1 MSPCRS
7 FRPDGKSISE
17 PRTGQLSRTLLP
29 PTVLQEGRKRRV
41 ATPRCPDCRS
51 FLHECTCDG
60 YLDIAATVV
69 AGVPS
74 SRTESSKPP
83 APAPLH
89 SKDARSL
96 KRPRSAMDNGSERA
110 QRHPSRRGY
119 ACNGMP
125 GDRVAVGRVEQS
137 VEGGSDVRDGNAQ
150 KDGQWNMGMEEN
162 DEVGGYGGGGG
173 SYRGALVPALIGQ
186 HENDSRQLRA
196 EKVLADDL
204 QRRGKTKIDN
214 ASGQKENTLKN
225 EGSGNGGR
233 NEGEGEGGCFQELTP
248 NEVESDRH
256 PGSCKEDGGLTH
268 EPTQLEEK
276 SNVDDEEELWTQR
289 EKPDVNPP
297 TEDDNQEGD
306 IKAESRVG
314 PELKSAHESGG
325 KEPIS
330 EEGGGFT
337 STQWQPRKG
346 DLVEVERRT
355 SPGLNKLGG
364 TARVVKVDSRTGAV
378 DVRYV
383 VEGGW
388 ERGIDP
394 VYVRPAVLDMT
405 QKRPTL
411 GRCSHCGSLR
421 VDCAGRCEFFTR
433 RSSRRPDSEVGAESV
448 AGDQRSERNH
458 RRDSRGSYVDD
469 IELTRR
475 NEERLPRRRRYLQED
490 WDEEEDL
497 VSRSDGSGHIGV
509 GGNETD
515 RWMEGDS
522 DGSLGDDDLAMGSQ
536 KRQSGRRL
544 GKPGD
549 DVDSSTDGEIK
560 LLSVARDRRGS
571 LREGSVGSGSE
582 SNDLDPSDSAGEEGS
597 DGGDFGTSSERGGVG
612 SRGWR
617 GSPDHAAEGSAVA
630 RFLMPEGEEAARML
644 PSDIADPTKGI
655 KDPARLRREL
665 KSMLREM
672 EERDAN
678 ELEQEISKTCR

>member
-1 MSPCRS
+1 M
-7 FRPDGKSISE
+7 
-17 PRTGQLSRTLLP
+17 LLP
-29 PTVLQEGRKRRV
+29 LTALQEGRKRRV

-60 YLDIAATVV
+60 YLDIAAMAV

-74 SRTESSKPP
+74 SRNESSKPP
-83 APAPLH
+83 APAPPH

-96 KRPRSAMDNGSERA
+96 KRPRSTMDSGLERA
-110 QRHPSRRGY
+110 QGHPSRRGDV
-119 ACNGMP
+119 CNGMS
-125 GDRVAVGRVEQS
+125 GDRVAVARLEQS
-137 VEGGSDVRDGNAQ
+137 VEGGSDVRDGYAR
-150 KDGQWNMGMEEN
+150 KDGQRNMDVEEN
-162 DEVGGYGGGGG
+162 DEIGGCGSGGGGCD
-173 SYRGALVPALIGQ
+173 ALVPALIGQ
-186 HENDSRQLRA
+186 HGNDGRQLGV

-204 QRRGKTKIDN
+204 QRREITRIDN
-214 ASGQKENTLKN
+214 APDPKKNTLKN
-225 EGSGNGGR
+225 GHSGNGER
-233 NEGEGEGGCFQELTP
+233 NEGGGERGGLQELTP
-248 NEVESDRH
+248 NEVESGRR
-256 PGSCKEDGGLTH
+256 PGSCKENSGLAH
-268 EPTQLEEK
+268 ERMQLEGE
-276 SNVDDEEELWTQR
+276 SNGDDEEELWTQR
-289 EKPDVNPP
+289 QKSYVDLP
-297 TEDDNQEGD
+297 TEDDNQKGD
-306 IKAESRVG
+306 MKAESRVG
-314 PELKSAHESGG
+314 PELESAHGSGD

-330 EEGGGFT
+330 EEGGEVT
-337 STQWQPRKG
+337 STEWRPRKG
-346 DLVEVERRT
+346 DLVEVERRM

-421 VDCAGRCEFFTR
+421 VDCAGRCEFFTQ
-433 RSSRRPDSEVGAESV
+433 RSSRRLVPPRPTTALLGSEVGTESV
-448 AGDQRSERNH
+448 AGDQRSKGNH
-458 RRDSRGSYVDD
+458 PRDSRGSYVDD
-469 IELTRR
+469 IELTKR
-475 NEERLPRRRRYLQED
+475 NEERIPRRRRYLQDD
-490 WDEEEDL
+490 WDEEGDL
-497 VSRSDGSGHIGV
+497 VPRSDESGHIGV

-522 DGSLGDDDLAMGSQ
+522 DGSLGDDGLAMESQ
-536 KRQSGRRL
+536 QRRPGRRL

-560 LLSVARDRRGS
+560 LLSVARGRGGS
-571 LREGSVGSGSE
+571 LREGSVGNGSE
-582 SNDLDPSDSAGEEGS
+582 GSGIDSSDSACEEGS
-597 DGGDFGTSSERGGVG
+597 GGGDFGSSSERGEVG

-617 GSPDHAAEGSAVA
+617 ESPAHAAGGSAVA
-630 RFLMPEGEEAARML
+630 RFLMPEGEEAAGML
-644 PSDIADPTKGI
+644 PSDIADPTRGI

-672 EERDAN
+672 EERDAI